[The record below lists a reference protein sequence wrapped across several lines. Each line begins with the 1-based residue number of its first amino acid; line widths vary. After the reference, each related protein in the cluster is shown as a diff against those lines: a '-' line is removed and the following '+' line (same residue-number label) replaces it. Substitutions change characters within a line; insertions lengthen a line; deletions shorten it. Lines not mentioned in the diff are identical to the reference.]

1 MARIEEETVTT
12 RSQMI
17 ERRLREGILEGE
29 FAAGQRMNEVE
40 LTRRL
45 GVSRTPVRSALA
57 ILARDGLLRYA
68 PNSGFT
74 VQAFDSADIEAIYE
88 LRATLSGL
96 TARLAAERGLGSGQ
110 LDRLHVVL
118 SRSERMIS
126 DGIWTRETLS
136 EWQGLNET
144 FHETLDTASGNV
156 HAEVALR
163 RTKDIPLLKEIR
175 YRWIGPDALGVNHV
189 AHVHI
194 VDAIRRGQQVRAQ
207 DLCREHVYQNGQ
219 RIVRQCREIEQ
230 RNATTAMAAGDRSA
244 NDTSASEQDDRG
256 YPDALPQ
263 SA

>member
-1 MARIEEETVTT
+1 MTT

-29 FAAGQRMNEVE
+29 FPAEQRMNEVE
-40 LTRRL
+40 LATRL

-57 ILARDGLLRYA
+57 ILAKDGLLKYA

-74 VQAFDSADIEAIYE
+74 VQAFDSSDIEAIYD

-96 TARLAAERGLGSGQ
+96 TARLAAERGLAPDQ

-118 SRSERMIS
+118 SRSERII
-126 DGIWTRETLS
+126 DEGIWTRETLS

-144 FHETLDTASGNV
+144 FHEAIDRASSNV
-156 HAEVALR
+156 HAEAALR

-175 YRWIGPDALGVNHV
+175 YRWIEPDALAINHA
-189 AHVHI
+189 AHVNI
-194 VDAIRRGQQVRAQ
+194 VDAIRRGQQVRAE
-207 DLCREHVYQNGQ
+207 DMCREHVYQNGQ
-219 RIVRQCREIEQ
+219 RIVRQWRKIEQ
-230 RNATTAMAAGDRSA
+230 RNAASDAANAKGSGHDASA
-244 NDTSASEQDDRG
+244 PPSDDPED
-256 YPDALPQ
+256 PDALFR